1 MAKKAKVSPE
11 GGDGEDTHVELDK
24 DLKNGPLSNRHCTDI
39 ICCLVFVAFIG
50 GMFITTT
57 YGLTLGDPQLIVIG
71 WDFDG
76 NGCGY
81 SETTKDFPYLY
92 WPAPDISDLEGIDA
106 QNIDVTDIT

>member
-1 MAKKAKVSPE
+1 M
-11 GGDGEDTHVELDK
+11 
-24 DLKNGPLSNRHCTDI
+24 SNRHCTDI

-92 WPAPDISDLEGIDA
+92 WPAPDISDLEGVDV
-106 QNIDVTDIT
+106 QNIDVSDIT